1 MAKVIVWHN
10 PMFYIGKRCND
21 KQEMG
26 EGILCYY
33 YYKCWGWF
41 FWFFCNLRF
50 SIWISKPHHVSGWIL
65 VRVNDDGSQK
75 SNTRSWYI
83 SVIIKKSWFQYITV
97 IIKKPWFQYITVVF
111 NFFKSRITTQKPSV
125 LSWNPTIPWAI
136 WNNQKQ
142 GLYSSVFFFCSF
154 WFITLKEKLIK
165 FFKKNFK

>member
-1 MAKVIVWHN
+1 LACAWWNIWVSIILSFVLRYFFNVNGKAIVWHN

-33 YYKCWGWF
+33 YKCWGMVLLI
-41 FWFFCNLRF
+41 FCNLRF

-83 SVIIKKSWFQYITV
+83 NVIIKKSNTMVSINNRGFQ
-97 IIKKPWFQYITVVF
+97 F
-111 NFFKSRITTQKPSV
+111 
-125 LSWNPTIPWAI
+125 L
-136 WNNQKQ
+136 
-142 GLYSSVFFFCSF
+142 
-154 WFITLKEKLIK
+154 
-165 FFKKNFK
+165 